1 MGSWIDDKYIGLK
14 IRIQKFAEE
23 FVKEEQG
30 VSAFIATVLLIL
42 IVVLLCA
49 ILWKYISDWFEKLWG
64 SITKAGDTIKTDKI
78 EVK

>member
-1 MGSWIDDKYIGLK
+1 MGSWIDNKYIGLK
-14 IRIQKFAEE
+14 IRIQNFAEE

-49 ILWKYISDWFEKLWG
+49 VFWKNISEWFTGMW
-64 SITKAGDTIKTDKI
+64 SNIVDTGNEIHT
-78 EVK
+78 

>member
-1 MGSWIDDKYIGLK
+1 MGSWIDNKYIGLK

-49 ILWKYISDWFEKLWG
+49 LFWKNISEWFTGMW
-64 SITKAGDTIKTDKI
+64 SNIVDTGNEIHT
-78 EVK
+78 